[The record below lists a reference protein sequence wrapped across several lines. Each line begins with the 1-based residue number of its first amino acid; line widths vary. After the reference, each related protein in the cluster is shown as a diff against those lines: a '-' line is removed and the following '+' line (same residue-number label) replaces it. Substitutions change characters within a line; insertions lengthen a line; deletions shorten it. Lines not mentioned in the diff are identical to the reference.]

1 MSHHPVCTQ
10 YVHVLCFI
18 LSSSDLFFPAPEAS
32 PVFISATT
40 VSTTNIT
47 VTWEPPPLNMTNG
60 IIDSYQIRYGRYN
73 GTTIFKDIDNIT
85 IEGNTTLEFNIGGL
99 QEFIEY
105 GFQVRA
111 VTVFPGPYTGF
122 AVNTTFQAGM

>member
-1 MSHHPVCTQ
+1 MYMYCTS
-10 YVHVLCFI
+10 YFI
-18 LSSSDLFFPAPEAS
+18 YFIFFLAPEAP

-60 IIDSYQIRYGRYN
+60 IIDSYQIRYGRFN
-73 GTTIFKDIDNIT
+73 RTAMDIFRDINSIT

-111 VTVFPGPYTGF
+111 VTVAPGPYTGF
-122 AVNTTFQAGM
+122 AVNTTFQVGMNI